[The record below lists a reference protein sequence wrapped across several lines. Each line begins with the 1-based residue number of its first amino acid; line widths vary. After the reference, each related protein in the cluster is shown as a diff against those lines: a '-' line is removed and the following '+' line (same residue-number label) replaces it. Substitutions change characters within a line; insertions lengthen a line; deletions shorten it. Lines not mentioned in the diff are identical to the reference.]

1 MSTVTENLDFVA
13 DYGGIKRAYQTSI
26 TDVSDTNLEGHCTIR
41 WEGRNAYKWVQ
52 YVNDA
57 YLESNTSSVAA
68 VSGYACRYYHKK
80 GGGPN
85 KGIVTCS
92 NPQSIIYP
100 PAGLLISAPS
110 DGQYCWI
117 QIKGYGN
124 LAPGVAGTGT
134 RTLSMTMN
142 KTSESSAPNPGILY
156 DCLNPLNTTSS
167 WICAY
172 LISHKV
178 DGGDGAKIICDFP
191 F

>member
-1 MSTVTENLDFVA
+1 MN
-13 DYGGIKRAYQTSI
+13 
-26 TDVSDTNLEGHCTIR
+26 
-41 WEGRNAYKWVQ
+41 
-52 YVNDA
+52 
-57 YLESNTSSVAA
+57 
-68 VSGYACRYYHKK
+68 

-92 NPQSIIYP
+92 DPENGTYP
-100 PAGLLISAPS
+100 PAGLLTSAPA

-124 LAPGVAGTGT
+124 LVQGVSGKAT
-134 RTLSMTMN
+134 RTLSMVKNRAAQGQSVRPM
-142 KTSESSAPNPGILY
+142 PGILY
-156 DCLNPLNTTSS
+156 DCATTNTEP
-167 WICAY
+167 WVCAY